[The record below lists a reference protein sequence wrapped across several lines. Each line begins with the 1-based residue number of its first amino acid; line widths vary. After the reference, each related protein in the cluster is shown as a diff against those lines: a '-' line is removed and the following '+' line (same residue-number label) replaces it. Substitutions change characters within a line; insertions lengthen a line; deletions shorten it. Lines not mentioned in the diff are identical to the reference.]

1 MDDIAIDF
9 PRRFGYTVSARE
21 IRSSPHETPERQE
34 AHAVEK
40 EEGFFVDITDEEGN
54 NFKLEIVGEVE
65 YEDALYRVFLPTDI
79 EEDDPDYGFII
90 LKCTEVDGEEM
101 LDSVDDEELL
111 EKVYAVFMEEL
122 FNEEDEEE

>member
-1 MDDIAIDF
+1 M
-9 PRRFGYTVSARE
+9 
-21 IRSSPHETPERQE
+21 
-34 AHAVEK
+34 EK
-40 EEGFFVDITDEEGN
+40 EEGYFVDITDEEGN
-54 NFKLEIVGEVE
+54 NFKLEIVGDVE

-79 EEDDPDYGFII
+79 DEDDPDYGFII

-122 FNEEDEEE
+122 FDEDEDEEEE

>member
-1 MDDIAIDF
+1 M
-9 PRRFGYTVSARE
+9 
-21 IRSSPHETPERQE
+21 
-34 AHAVEK
+34 EK
-40 EEGFFVDITDEEGN
+40 EEGIYVDITDEEGN
-54 NFKLEIVGEVE
+54 NFKLEVVGEVE
-65 YEDALYRVFLPTDI
+65 YENALYRVFLPTDM

-122 FNEEDEEE
+122 FDEEDEEE

>member
-1 MDDIAIDF
+1 M
-9 PRRFGYTVSARE
+9 E
-21 IRSSPHETPERQE
+21 N
-34 AHAVEK
+34 
-40 EEGFFVDITDEEGN
+40 EEGYFVDITDEEGN
-54 NFKLEIVGEVE
+54 NFKLEIVGDVE

-79 EEDDPDYGFII
+79 DEDDPDYGFII

-122 FNEEDEEE
+122 FDDEEDGEE

>member
-1 MDDIAIDF
+1 M
-9 PRRFGYTVSARE
+9 
-21 IRSSPHETPERQE
+21 
-34 AHAVEK
+34 EK

-54 NFKLEIVGEVE
+54 NYKLEIVGEVE
-65 YEDALYRVFLPTDI
+65 YEDGLYRVFLPTDI
-79 EEDDPDYGFII
+79 DEDDPDYGFII

-122 FNEEDEEE
+122 FDEEDEEE

>member
-1 MDDIAIDF
+1 M
-9 PRRFGYTVSARE
+9 
-21 IRSSPHETPERQE
+21 
-34 AHAVEK
+34 EK
-40 EEGFFVDITDEEGN
+40 EEGIYVDITDEEGN

-90 LKCTEVDGEEM
+90 LKCTQVDGEEM

-122 FNEEDEEE
+122 FDDEDEEE

>member
-1 MDDIAIDF
+1 M
-9 PRRFGYTVSARE
+9 
-21 IRSSPHETPERQE
+21 
-34 AHAVEK
+34 EK
-40 EEGFFVDITDEEGN
+40 EEGFYVDITDEEGN

>member
-1 MDDIAIDF
+1 M
-9 PRRFGYTVSARE
+9 
-21 IRSSPHETPERQE
+21 
-34 AHAVEK
+34 EK

-122 FNEEDEEE
+122 FK

>member
-1 MDDIAIDF
+1 M
-9 PRRFGYTVSARE
+9 
-21 IRSSPHETPERQE
+21 
-34 AHAVEK
+34 EK
-40 EEGFFVDITDEEGN
+40 EEGIYVDITDEEGN
-54 NFKLEIVGEVE
+54 NFKLEVVGEVE

-122 FNEEDEEE
+122 FDEEDEEE